1 MDEATSAL
9 DAESESRINMA
20 LDEVRGKVT
29 VILVAHRLNTIQRSN
44 IVFLVD
50 NGKIVASGTF
60 QELLKNN
67 KTVQNLAALMA
78 IDSDR

>member
-1 MDEATSAL
+1 
-9 DAESESRINMA
+9 
-20 LDEVRGKVT
+20 
-29 VILVAHRLNTIQRSN
+29 
-44 IVFLVD
+44 VD
-50 NGKIVASGTF
+50 NGKIVESGTF